1 MSKLPR
7 PPKYC
12 RQRRKGRPDRAYVK
26 IDGKRV
32 YLGDYGTPES
42 RRKYREA
49 IAVMEESGKP
59 ETAKPAPTEPTLSV
73 LLAGYLE
80 FAVKKYGE
88 KSIELWHLKAVAKL
102 LRRTHGSTLARHFG
116 PKAYQEARRAMIEED
131 WSRRY
136 IGDQCSR
143 IKRIVGWGVCEELLP
158 GDAKHR
164 LDAVRGLTAG
174 EFGARETE
182 PVKPVD
188 QAAIDATLAELSDE
202 VGDIV
207 QLLLWTGMRPGELV
221 QLSADH
227 IDRSGDVWV
236 YRPPSHKT
244 IKKGK
249 RREVAIG
256 PKAQAVLAKYLF
268 RERCFTHKVA
278 SIRQAVKRAAKR
290 AGVAE
295 WFPYQLR
302 HNAGTN
308 ARAVAGLEGAQ
319 ALLGHARADV
329 TQVYAESVAGRAAE
343 VARAIG

>member
-12 RQRRKGRPDRAYVK
+12 RQRRKGRPNRAYVK

-102 LRRTHGSTLARHFG
+102 LHRTHGSTLARHFG

-143 IKRIVGWGVCEELLP
+143 IKRIVGWGVTEELLP

-174 EFGARETE
+174 EFGR
-182 PVKPVD
+182 VKP
-188 QAAIDATLAELSDE
+188 IRLN
-202 VGDIV
+202 
-207 QLLLWTGMRPGELV
+207 
-221 QLSADH
+221 
-227 IDRSGDVWV
+227 
-236 YRPPSHKT
+236 PS
-244 IKKGK
+244 IKQPSTPRLPSCRTKWRISCGYCCG
-249 RREVAIG
+249 RECG
-256 PKAQAVLAKYLF
+256 PASWCNYLPTTSIAQATCGCIVHQPTRRSRRGSVAKSPSAP
-268 RERCFTHKVA
+268 RRKPCWRSISSA
-278 SIRQAVKRAAKR
+278 SDALPTRSRPFAKR
-290 AGVAE
+290 
-295 WFPYQLR
+295 
-302 HNAGTN
+302 
-308 ARAVAGLEGAQ
+308 
-319 ALLGHARADV
+319 
-329 TQVYAESVAGRAAE
+329 
-343 VARAIG
+343 